1 MDRLF
6 DPAAET
12 LPSPCVVRA
21 WRAWIIASWL
31 PDRPD
36 RKVPRVLAMGVC
48 AALRCASISGP
59 AARRQAAQSPMLILS
74 TAASQ
79 ISTERNRKATFCF
92 LFLASGFVLAVKN
105 LILERKKER
114 KKSGECA
121 APTHYAI
128 CSPAYK
134 ASARP
139 APRLQ
144 RNTQANAA

>member
-1 MDRLF
+1 VDRLF

-36 RKVPRVLAMGVC
+36 RKVSRALAMGVRC
-48 AALRCASISGP
+48 AALRVHLP

-79 ISTERNRKATFCF
+79 TQISTERNRKATFCF
-92 LFLASGFVLAVKN
+92 LFLASGFELAVKN
-105 LILERKKER
+105 HILERKK
-114 KKSGECA
+114 KKSEWRVRSSHALRHLLSG
-121 APTHYAI
+121 
-128 CSPAYK
+128 
-134 ASARP
+134 
-139 APRLQ
+139 L
-144 RNTQANAA
+144 